1 MRVLKVQAFVRS
13 SAPLSLHRAERC
25 ELIDEAQGA
34 GRAEYTAIRAASKIE
49 LKYDSKCFFNGMY
62 VGNRAKEGGRGGRGV
77 VTRTYES
84 NYRRVRP
91 RWEAPTA
98 RRRPVDA
105 THGFK
110 TFKSNVESDCIQVDA
125 SKSTQFSLSLPARR
139 CRSHDSCASHVLC
152 CASRPASSMNN

>member
-62 VGNRAKEGGRGGRGV
+62 GEPGERGRKRGQGGGDTHLRIKLPPGAAKMGGPDGASTAGRCDTWLQNLQIECGV
-77 VTRTYES
+77 
-84 NYRRVRP
+84 
-91 RWEAPTA
+91 
-98 RRRPVDA
+98 
-105 THGFK
+105 
-110 TFKSNVESDCIQVDA
+110 
-125 SKSTQFSLSLPARR
+125 
-139 CRSHDSCASHVLC
+139 
-152 CASRPASSMNN
+152 